1 MTKKLRCAI
10 YTRKSSDEGL
20 EQDFNSLHAQR
31 EACEAYIRSQ
41 LGEGWQLVSTAY
53 DDGAYSGG
61 TMERPALARLL
72 ADTEAGRIDVV
83 VVYKVDRLT
92 RSLAHF
98 AKIVEV
104 FDARSVSFV
113 SVTQSFNT
121 TTSMGR
127 LTLNVLLSF
136 AQFEREVT
144 SERIRDKI
152 AASKA
157 KGMWMGGL
165 PPLGYD
171 INGRTLSINEPEA
184 SSVRWIFRRYLEL
197 GSARLLAAECLAAGI
212 RSKRWI
218 TRAGVEKGGVALS
231 RGAIFHILTS
241 RIYLGEIAHKG
252 HVHPGLHPAIITR
265 ELFDKVAEALND
277 KAAVRRQGAAKAT
290 SGSLT
295 GVLYDATGRPMSPS
309 FAYGKGGRL
318 YRYYISM
325 DLQVGAPVAPETN
338 VIRRIPAEA
347 IEELLVTVLQRL
359 SGRRG
364 LQTAE
369 LACYLRKVEARAEET
384 HLVIDTQ
391 HLFDGDHP
399 DLALAAIRQGLKAG
413 EQAVPE
419 RAYKDCIRVVLPIR
433 MKLRGGLRRVLGA
446 DAYQRRSPNPTIV
459 AALKRAHRD
468 LAALNA
474 SPLTT
479 GDLIVEAQAPPTQH
493 ERQIGRLAFLAPEV
507 QQALLQGRHH
517 PGLSLRSLLKTP
529 MPLAWA
535 DHADWIASLDRER

>member
-1 MTKKLRCAI
+1 MTQMRRCAI

-31 EACEAYIRSQ
+31 EACEAYVKSQ
-41 LGEGWQLVSTAY
+41 VGEGWKLIPTLY

-72 ADTEAGRIDVV
+72 ADIEAGRVDIV

-98 AKIVEV
+98 AKIVEI
-104 FDARSVSFV
+104 FDARAVSFV

-157 KGMWMGGL
+157 KGMWMGGM

-171 INGRTLSINEPEA
+171 ISGRSLSINESEA
-184 SSVRWIFRRYLEL
+184 TCVRWIFERYLVVK
-197 GSARLLAAECLAAGI
+197 SARLLAAECKADGV
-212 RSKRWI
+212 RSKRWA
-218 TRAGVEKGGVALS
+218 TRAGVEKGGAVLS

-241 RIYLGEIAHKG
+241 RIYVGEIVHKG
-252 HVHPGLHPAIITR
+252 QTHPGLHPAIVPH
-265 ELFDKVAEALND
+265 ELFNAVAEALREKASD
-277 KAAVRRQGAAKAT
+277 RREGQIKAA
-290 SGSLT
+290 S
-295 GVLYDATGRPMSPS
+295 GVLAGVLVDAAGKPMSPS
-309 FAYGKGGRL
+309 FAYGRGGQL

-325 DLQVGAPVAPETN
+325 DLQVGAPTVPAAD
-338 VIRRIPAEA
+338 VIRRIPAAA
-347 IEELLVTVLQRL
+347 IEVLLIEVLQRL
-359 SGRRG
+359 SGHRD
-364 LQTAE
+364 LQIAD
-369 LACYLRKVEARAEET
+369 LGHHLHKVEARAAET
-384 HLVIDTQ
+384 HLVLNTLT
-391 HLFDGDHP
+391 LFHGDHP
-399 DLALAAIRQGLKAG
+399 ELALAAVRQGLRVG

-419 RAYKDCIRVVLPIR
+419 LGGEALIRVVLPLR
-433 MKLRGGLRRVLGA
+433 MKLRGGRGRLLGA
-446 DAYQRRSPNPTIV
+446 DRSDRRATNPGIV
-459 AALKRAHRD
+459 SAMKRAHRD
-468 LAALNA
+468 LASLNA
-474 SPLTT
+474 SPLTPAEQ
-479 GDLIVEAQAPPTQH
+479 LVLAQAPATQH
-493 ERQIGRLAFLAPEV
+493 DRQVGRLAFLSPEI
-507 QQALLQGRHH
+507 QQALLEGRHH
-517 PGLSLRSLLKTP
+517 PCLSLRSLLKTP

-535 DHADWIASLDRER
+535 DHAEWVTSLDRN